1 MVNEQQDT
9 FGSAANKSIMVA
21 SWTSNKDFAYSLIRL
36 AFPLQGVLDQK
47 RSPMRHTLLRPR
59 KCLQGRDLNPGANF
73 MRQSQEEISPKVGR
87 NLSARRKNNFMNRE
101 NFHQVKTQFHEHF
114 PRGNFLLVE
123 RKFPPNF
130 SSSPTHLKM
139 RFLSTF
145 VQFSK
150 LSLENFKAF

>member
-1 MVNEQQDT
+1 
-9 FGSAANKSIMVA
+9 
-21 SWTSNKDFAYSLIRL
+21 
-36 AFPLQGVLDQK
+36 
-47 RSPMRHTLLRPR
+47 
-59 KCLQGRDLNPGANF
+59 
-73 MRQSQEEISPKVGR
+73 
-87 NLSARRKNNFMNRE
+87 MNRE

-145 VQFSK
+145 VKFSE
-150 LSLENFKAF
+150 LCFEIFKAFNGQTYFLSFLWLGSLL